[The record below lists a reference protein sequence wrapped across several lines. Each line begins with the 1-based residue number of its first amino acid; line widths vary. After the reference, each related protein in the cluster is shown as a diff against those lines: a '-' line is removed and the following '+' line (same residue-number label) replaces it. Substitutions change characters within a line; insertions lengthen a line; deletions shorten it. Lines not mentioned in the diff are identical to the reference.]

1 MSEFWSVFRYEF
13 LMSIRRKGLW
23 LAYGLLFLFYIVSI
37 VMDRGFVENVTLSTN
52 ELWTSSAL
60 FAFMFNILLPVVGG
74 ISAADRLV
82 RDRTLRVDELLS
94 STALTNRDYLAGKYF
109 GVLASLLLP
118 VFLFQIV
125 LRVYTLFLGVP
136 VILLGMTVV
145 CFFVITVPA
154 YAFVTAFSLACP
166 LVLPIRVYQVL
177 FTGYWFWGNFLSPN
191 VFPTL
196 SGTLLQPGGKVAMEG
211 LFNATFGG
219 KSAYGTVDVL
229 LNFAILAV
237 CIIAALL
244 AADQFLTRRSRLA

>member
-1 MSEFWSVFRYEF
+1 M
-13 LMSIRRKGLW
+13 
-23 LAYGLLFLFYIVSI
+23 
-37 VMDRGFVENVTLSTN
+37 
-52 ELWTSSAL
+52 
-60 FAFMFNILLPVVGG
+60 
-74 ISAADRLV
+74 
-82 RDRTLRVDELLS
+82 DELLS

-229 LNFAILAV
+229 LNFAILAI

-244 AADQFLTRRSRLA
+244 AANQFLTRRSRLA